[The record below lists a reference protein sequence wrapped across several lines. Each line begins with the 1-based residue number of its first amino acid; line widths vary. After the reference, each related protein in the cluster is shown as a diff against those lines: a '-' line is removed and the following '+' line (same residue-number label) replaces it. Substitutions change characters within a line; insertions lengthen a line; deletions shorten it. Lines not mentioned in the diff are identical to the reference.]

1 MDYIVELKN
10 ITKTYP
16 GVVALDDVSLEFKP
30 GEVHAICGE
39 NGAGKSTLIKIM
51 SGAAKPEEGKIIVN
65 GEEIASMDPGL
76 SRKLGI
82 EVIYQ
87 ELVLAPHVSVAENIY
102 MGVQPGKSGII
113 DWKTVNANAQSI
125 LDSMN
130 ITAFKATDIVE
141 DLKTANRQLVAIA
154 KALSRNVKFLI
165 MDEPTAPLGENEV
178 ETLLQLV
185 RELKNQGVTIVYV
198 SHRLDEVFQISDRVS
213 VFRNGKWVKTM
224 NTCDTDKDELIR
236 LMVGRE
242 LGATYPQRNSKIGDV
257 VLEAKNIVAEGV
269 KNVSFSV
276 RAGEILGIGG
286 LVGAGRSELVN
297 TIFGAQKL
305 ESGEILIKGK
315 KVNISNPSQAIKNGI
330 GLIPEDRKLHGLML
344 EKDVGFNISIC
355 ILEKLSKYCVIDF
368 KTEEEKQKEIV
379 NRLRIKLP
387 HVDVLAKT
395 LSGGNQQKVVLAKWL
410 LAEADVLIFDEPTR
424 GIDVG
429 AKQEIYQL
437 MNELTE
443 KGMAVIMVSSDMEEL
458 MGVPDRMIVLHEGKC
473 TGELDKKDFSQVE
486 ILKLASGIQENETRN
501 ERIGI
506 SIMNFPWVTLRKG
519 RAAIESLIKPKHLIV
534 AHLPFEED
542 DIYGYFPATEKA
554 IKNMDK
560 AADIR
565 VFHRFLQKECFE

>member
-344 EKDVGFNISIC
+344 EKDVSFNISIC

-486 ILKLASGIQENETRN
+486 ILKLASGIQENT
-501 ERIGI
+501 
-506 SIMNFPWVTLRKG
+506 P
-519 RAAIESLIKPKHLIV
+519 
-534 AHLPFEED
+534 
-542 DIYGYFPATEKA
+542 
-554 IKNMDK
+554 
-560 AADIR
+560 
-565 VFHRFLQKECFE
+565 

>member
-1 MDYIVELKN
+1 M
-10 ITKTYP
+10 
-16 GVVALDDVSLEFKP
+16 SLEFKP

-269 KNVSFSV
+269 KMYLSPSEPV
-276 RAGEILGIGG
+276 RYSALAA
-286 LVGAGRSELVN
+286 LS
-297 TIFGAQKL
+297 AQ
-305 ESGEILIKGK
+305 
-315 KVNISNPSQAIKNGI
+315 A
-330 GLIPEDRKLHGLML
+330 D
-344 EKDVGFNISIC
+344 
-355 ILEKLSKYCVIDF
+355 LS
-368 KTEEEKQKEIV
+368 
-379 NRLRIKLP
+379 
-387 HVDVLAKT
+387 
-395 LSGGNQQKVVLAKWL
+395 
-410 LAEADVLIFDEPTR
+410 
-424 GIDVG
+424 
-429 AKQEIYQL
+429 
-437 MNELTE
+437 
-443 KGMAVIMVSSDMEEL
+443 
-458 MGVPDRMIVLHEGKC
+458 
-473 TGELDKKDFSQVE
+473 
-486 ILKLASGIQENETRN
+486 
-501 ERIGI
+501 
-506 SIMNFPWVTLRKG
+506 
-519 RAAIESLIKPKHLIV
+519 
-534 AHLPFEED
+534 
-542 DIYGYFPATEKA
+542 
-554 IKNMDK
+554 
-560 AADIR
+560 
-565 VFHRFLQKECFE
+565 